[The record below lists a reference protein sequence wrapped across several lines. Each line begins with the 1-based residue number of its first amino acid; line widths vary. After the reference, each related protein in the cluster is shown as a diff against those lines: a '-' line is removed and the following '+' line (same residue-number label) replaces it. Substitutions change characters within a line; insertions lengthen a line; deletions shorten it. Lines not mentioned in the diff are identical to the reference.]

1 MVLAIVTHTDMDGA
15 GAAGVYLYLNNNPE
29 HRIFFT
35 EPYLLHKTLSK
46 VVSAYYEKLVIT
58 DIGINPVI
66 YDKVLEY
73 LSLLRKQGVPVI
85 WFDHHMWE
93 SKWIQDLSNLG
104 VELYVDKSTCA
115 TGVVAKHV
123 KSHRVNIDEE
133 FIREIVNGICSGDLW
148 TFNHWLGPYYVR
160 LVRRR
165 DDKSWRKF
173 VVRTIASGKLWIPE
187 FESKILDHLDRELEL
202 FSGKL
207 TIIEKNV
214 SGIKIAIAESNEEVE
229 NSFIGSFLIGRCSA
243 DIAVIASVDGK
254 LSFRSRSI
262 NVRDIALKLGGG
274 GHLYASG
281 AKVNIPWWIRLL
293 SKINS
298 KIFLNY
304 IAEIIARE
312 VQTSQ
317 SNN

>member
-1 MVLAIVTHTDMDGA
+1 MVLAIITHTDMDGV

-46 VVSAYYEKLVIT
+46 VVSAYYEKIVIT

-66 YDKVLEY
+66 YSKVLEY

-93 SKWIQDLSNLG
+93 NRWIQDLTNLG

-115 TGVVAKHV
+115 TGVVAKYA
-123 KSHRVNIDEE
+123 KSQRANIDEE
-133 FIREIVNGICSGDLW
+133 FIREIANGICSGDLW

-165 DDKSWRKF
+165 DSNSWRKL

-187 FESKILDHLDRELEL
+187 FESKVLDHLDRELEL
-202 FSGKL
+202 FSEKMA
-207 TIIEKNV
+207 IIEKNV
-214 SGIKIAIAESNEEVE
+214 GKVKIAIAESNEEVE

-243 DIAVIASVDGK
+243 DIAVIASADGK
-254 LSFRSRSI
+254 LSFRSRSV

-281 AKVNIPWWIRLL
+281 AKVNIPWWTRLL

-312 VQTSQ
+312 VEDSQ

>member
-35 EPYLLHKTLSK
+35 EPYLLHKVLSK
-46 VVSAYYEKLVIT
+46 VASAYYEKIVIT

-66 YDKVLEY
+66 YSKILEY

-85 WFDHHMWE
+85 WLDHHMWE
-93 SKWIQDLSNLG
+93 NLWIKDLTNLG

-115 TGVVAKHV
+115 TGVVAKYI
-123 KSHRVNIDEE
+123 KPRRTNIDEG
-133 FIREIVNGICSGDLW
+133 FIREIVNGVCAGDLW
-148 TFNHWLGPYYVR
+148 TFDHWLGPYYVR
-160 LVRRR
+160 LLRRR
-165 DDKSWRKF
+165 DDKSWRKL
-173 VVRTIASGKLWIPE
+173 VVKTIASGKLWIPE
-187 FESKILDHLDRELEL
+187 FESKILDHLDRELMF
-202 FSGKL
+202 FSGK
-207 TIIEKNV
+207 ISVVEKNI
-214 SGIKIAIAESNEEVE
+214 GKTKIAVAESNEEIE
-229 NSFIGSFLIGRCSA
+229 NSFIGSFLIGRYSA
-243 DIAVIASVDGK
+243 DIAVIASSDGK

-281 AKVNIPWWIRLL
+281 AKISIPWWIKLL
-293 SKINS
+293 SRVNS

-304 IAEIIARE
+304 IAEIVARE
-312 VQTSQ
+312 VEISQ